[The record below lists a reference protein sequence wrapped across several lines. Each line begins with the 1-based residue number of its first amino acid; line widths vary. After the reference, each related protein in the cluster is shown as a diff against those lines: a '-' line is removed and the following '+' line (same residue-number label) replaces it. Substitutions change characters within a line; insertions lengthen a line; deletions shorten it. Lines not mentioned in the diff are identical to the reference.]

1 MVERSLECGGVLQGR
16 LARAIQAE
24 NGSALQQNKEDRI
37 IGAGGFVLGAPK
49 AFQAILAA
57 GFLSMKNV
65 CSIYE

>member
-1 MVERSLECGGVLQGR
+1 MRGGIAGAIGEV
-16 LARAIQAE
+16 IQAE

>member
-1 MVERSLECGGVLQGR
+1 MQGI
-16 LARAIQAE
+16 AGAIGEVIQAE